1 MGAQLLSNSARQE
14 KEWVSSVKIIHLT
27 PKYVK
32 LHVIAENIHNRPE
45 MTEQCLRCLLPT
57 GSDQK
62 SEKVKSCT
70 TPMPTSTLI
79 FLIVG
84 CVRNLVLELVSS
96 AYEADAARVP
106 LKNFT
111 VPQK

>member
-1 MGAQLLSNSARQE
+1 MGVRSENYSPE
-14 KEWVSSVKIIHLT
+14 P

-45 MTEQCLRCLLPT
+45 MTEQCSLPT

-70 TPMPTSTLI
+70 TPMPTSKLI
-79 FLIVG
+79 LLIVG

>member
-1 MGAQLLSNSARQE
+1 MGILSENYSPD
-14 KEWVSSVKIIHLT
+14 S

-45 MTEQCLRCLLPT
+45 MTEQCSRCSLPT